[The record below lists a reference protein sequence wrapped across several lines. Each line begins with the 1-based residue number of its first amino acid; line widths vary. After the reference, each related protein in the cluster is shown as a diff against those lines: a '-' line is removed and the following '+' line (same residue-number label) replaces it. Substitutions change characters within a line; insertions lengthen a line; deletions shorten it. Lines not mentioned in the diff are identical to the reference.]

1 MADKKQMVLGLAMFG
16 AAGLNLKSWTDPEA
30 KLTEYPN
37 ISLDIKAAQ
46 LAEKG
51 KFQFMFFGDFPGIK
65 ASDNGDM
72 QTMGLDPLL
81 IASII
86 SSHTKRIGL
95 SVTRATS
102 WSNPYELARQFKTLD
117 AVSKGRAAWN
127 AVAGA
132 NGVTAQAYGVNLS
145 SSFDRYGKA
154 YEFIETVQHLWSTWG
169 EDALQLNHS
178 TKEFADYDQ
187 VKTVNI
193 KGDYVQTT
201 GTLPIP
207 PSKQGQL
214 VIIHSGG
221 SENSIAFAGKY
232 ADVFVGELYTI
243 EQGQAMRQALRDA
256 AVANGRKPD
265 DIKFIAGVMP
275 LMGASKKEAIERHGT
290 FIDGK
295 TLLQRMA
302 YIGHILGVEF
312 TPADIEQP
320 ISPAILDAVQITP
333 FSDPRIENVIRV
345 AREGWTLREVVYH
358 SVIDFHPA
366 AVGTPQDIADYL
378 TDWFEAGAAD
388 GFWVMPD
395 SYGVDLP
402 RFVDEVV
409 PILQE
414 RGLFHKDYEGETLR
428 DHLGLDYQYGVKKE

>member
-1 MADKKQMVLGLAMFG
+1 MIDKKQMVLGLAMFG

-30 KLTEYPN
+30 KVTEYPN
-37 ISLDIKAAQ
+37 ISVDIKAAQ

-95 SVTRATS
+95 GVTRATS

-127 AVAGA
+127 AVTGA
-132 NGVTAQAYGVNLS
+132 NGISAQAYGVNLN
-145 SSFDRYGKA
+145 FDRYGKA

-169 EDALQLNHS
+169 EDALRLNHS
-178 TKEFADYDQ
+178 TKEFADYSQ

-193 KGDYVQTT
+193 KGEYVQTT

-207 PSKQGQL
+207 PSKQGQP

-256 AVANGRKPD
+256 AVANGRNPD

-320 ISPAILDAVQITP
+320 ISPAILDTVQITP

-428 DHLGLDYQYGVKKE
+428 DHLGLDYQYGVRQ

>member
-1 MADKKQMVLGLAMFG
+1 MTKQRQMVLGLAMFG
-16 AAGLNLKSWTDPEA
+16 AAGLNLKSWMDPEA

-37 ISLDIKAAQ
+37 ISVDINAAQ

-65 ASDNGDM
+65 ASDNSDM
-72 QTMGLDPLL
+72 QTMGMDPLL

-86 SSHTKRIGL
+86 SSHTKRIGFG
-95 SVTRATS
+95 VTRATS
-102 WSNPYELARQFKTLD
+102 WSNLYELARQFKTLD

-127 AVAGA
+127 AVTGA
-132 NGVTAQAYGVNLS
+132 NGISAQAYGVNLNV
-145 SSFDRYGKA
+145 DRYGKA
-154 YEFIETVQHLWSTWG
+154 YEFTETVQHLWATWG

-187 VKTVNI
+187 VKTVNL
-193 KGDYVQTT
+193 KGEYVQTT

-207 PSKQGQL
+207 PSKQGQP

-243 EQGQAMRQALRDA
+243 EQGQAMCQALRDA

-428 DHLGLDYQYGVKKE
+428 DHLGLDYQYGVRKE